1 MAFKLKL
8 KNTKWPVLTK
18 VNSDLEY
25 EYTFEH
31 NEVPFAY
38 KMERIHGFNGWCLT
52 PLLVPAIGGLVS
64 VSPIIL
70 YFSFSKLYVMKTP
83 LSIQNIE
90 DLLIPI
96 KNQQMLIDRDV
107 AQLYGVAT
115 KRINEAVKNNP
126 DKFPEGYLTEL
137 NDEEKKQL
145 VENFDHL
152 QSLKYA
158 KTNPKAF
165 SEKGVYMLATILK
178 SKQATQTTF
187 LIIETFAKLR
197 ALQQT
202 VAKLSSPEL
211 VSGSP

>member
-1 MAFKLKL
+1 MM
-8 KNTKWPVLTK
+8 
-18 VNSDLEY
+18 SD
-25 EYTFEH
+25 
-31 NEVPFAY
+31 
-38 KMERIHGFNGWCLT
+38 
-52 PLLVPAIGGLVS
+52 
-64 VSPIIL
+64 
-70 YFSFSKLYVMKTP
+70 SFPKLYVMKTP

-211 VSGSP
+211 VEGRKKNTLLQKSGELMAELLDQNLSKTESETTIELNLTVLKLKHTTKRKKE

>member
-1 MAFKLKL
+1 
-8 KNTKWPVLTK
+8 
-18 VNSDLEY
+18 
-25 EYTFEH
+25 
-31 NEVPFAY
+31 
-38 KMERIHGFNGWCLT
+38 
-52 PLLVPAIGGLVS
+52 
-64 VSPIIL
+64 
-70 YFSFSKLYVMKTP
+70 MKTP

-126 DKFPEGYLTEL
+126 EKFPEGNLKEL

>member
-1 MAFKLKL
+1 
-8 KNTKWPVLTK
+8 
-18 VNSDLEY
+18 
-25 EYTFEH
+25 
-31 NEVPFAY
+31 
-38 KMERIHGFNGWCLT
+38 
-52 PLLVPAIGGLVS
+52 
-64 VSPIIL
+64 
-70 YFSFSKLYVMKTP
+70 MKTP

-178 SKQATQTTF
+178 SRQATQTTF

-197 ALQQT
+197 ALQQI

>member
-1 MAFKLKL
+1 
-8 KNTKWPVLTK
+8 
-18 VNSDLEY
+18 
-25 EYTFEH
+25 
-31 NEVPFAY
+31 
-38 KMERIHGFNGWCLT
+38 
-52 PLLVPAIGGLVS
+52 
-64 VSPIIL
+64 
-70 YFSFSKLYVMKTP
+70 MKTP

-126 DKFPEGYLTEL
+126 DKFPEGFLTEL

>member
-1 MAFKLKL
+1 
-8 KNTKWPVLTK
+8 
-18 VNSDLEY
+18 
-25 EYTFEH
+25 
-31 NEVPFAY
+31 
-38 KMERIHGFNGWCLT
+38 
-52 PLLVPAIGGLVS
+52 
-64 VSPIIL
+64 
-70 YFSFSKLYVMKTP
+70 MKTP

-202 VAKLSSPEL
+202 VAKLFIPEL
-211 VSGSP
+211 VSGSHTRI